1 MLEARQGL
9 KLGVNRVVEVGHVD
23 AVNHVGE
30 AGRVGVVLHVA
41 GVSQGVEVGPV
52 VAVDLVGEV
61 LRVEEANH
69 AVDHVV
75 GRILEI
81 EAILEIEEEASL
93 EREVTRGAEVT
104 QGIEVHPATG
114 DLVAGQVQMIEK
126 DEASNGD
133 RHQLATEGIT
143 GGSEH
148 VVHIVKNEGKNSI
161 VLKKLALKSPS
172 NKILQPSTIRPTW
185 CPSVHSR
192 RFNSLRL
199 PAVGDER

>member
-81 EAILEIEEEASL
+81 EAILEIEEGASL

-161 VLKKLALKSPS
+161 DLKLILKSPS
-172 NKILQPSTIRPTW
+172 NKILQSSTIRPTW

-192 RFNSLRL
+192 RFYGLRL